1 MATDIVG
8 GLFGISPEM
17 YQQQMNRQAM
27 QDAIAMQR
35 LDPLERAG
43 AMTQAG
49 TYMAGQ
55 GIGGAFGIEDPM
67 LKMISTRNALARQ
80 FDVNTPEGLT
90 KFAQALQ
97 SAGDTQGAVQAAGL
111 ARQIQG
117 AMAEQAQK
125 MASAQ
130 SSIATAQ
137 KNIQDVRQSQ
147 QTEIDTATEKSA
159 VRGYLETLNMP
170 TPQIDAIVSNK
181 EARDSYLKRAQET
194 TAVIEANGRVLLI
207 EKQSGKTIK
216 DLGSAIDRAPK
227 TTVDVNLPG
236 LLQQIQLS
244 TEAKEQGQLWAQAGE
259 RYKGQKAIIS
269 DLQEFRRITPNAF
282 TGTGAELFTNASKLI
297 NAAGIPISEK
307 ASNTEILNALKSGF
321 VQKIAKNFP
330 GSQAIKELEQL
341 LQSVANPSQLTPTIM
356 RLVERG
362 IDEALV
368 ETKTYEE
375 LAGMKASDRLNANGN
390 LISGRIRDDITFV
403 RDVERRAAN
412 NQAGIEE
419 TKKAIEIKKRL
430 GI

>member
-8 GLFGISPEM
+8 SLFGVSPEM
-17 YQQQMNRQAM
+17 YQQQMNRQAL
-27 QDAIAMQR
+27 QDAIAMQE
-35 LDPLERAG
+35 LTPLQRAG
-43 AMTQAG
+43 ALIQSG

-55 GIGGAFGIEDPM
+55 GLGGAFGIEDPM
-67 LKMISTRNALARQ
+67 LKMISTRNALAKQ
-80 FDVNTPEGLT
+80 FDINSLEGLT
-90 KFAQALQ
+90 GFAQALQ
-97 SAGDTQGAVQAAGL
+97 QAGDVQGAAQASGL
-111 ARQIQG
+111 ARQIQ
-117 AMAEQAQK
+117 ASMVEQAQK
-125 MASAQ
+125 SA
-130 SSIATAQ
+130 AAQ

-147 QTEIDTATEKSA
+147 LAEIDLNTEKDA
-159 VRGYLETLNMP
+159 VRAYLQSKNMP
-170 TPQIDAIVSNK
+170 DSQINAIVSNK
-181 EARDSYLKRAQET
+181 EARDSYLKKAQET
-194 TAVIEANGRVLLI
+194 TSVVEANGRVLLVN
-207 EKQSGKTIK
+207 KADGSTIK

-259 RYKGQKAIIS
+259 RYKGQKAIIG

-282 TGTGAELFTNASKLI
+282 TGTGAELFTNASKLL

-362 IDEALV
+362 IDDALV

-390 LISGRIRDDITFV
+390 LISGRIRDDIGFV

-412 NQAGIEE
+412 NQAGIED

>member
-8 GLFGISPEM
+8 SLFGMTPDM
-17 YQQQMNRQAM
+17 YRQQQEALALDRAVKM
-27 QDAIAMQR
+27 QQLGPYEQYGYQLGRAASNIA
-35 LDPLERAG
+35 
-43 AMTQAG
+43 T
-49 TYMAGQ
+49 
-55 GIGGAFGIEDPM
+55 GIGGAMGIEDPM
-67 LKMISTRNALARQ
+67 LKMYSNRNALARQ

-90 KFAQALQ
+90 GYAQALQ
-97 SAGDTQGAVQAAGL
+97 QSGDTQGAVQVAGL
-111 ARQIQG
+111 AREIQG
-117 AMAEQAQK
+117 KLAEQAQK
-125 MASAQ
+125 TSA
-130 SSIATAQ
+130 AK

-147 QTEIDTATEKSA
+147 QVEIDTATEKNA
-159 VRGYLETLNMP
+159 VRGYLESLNMP
-170 TPQIDAIVSNK
+170 DSQINAIVSNK
-181 EARDSYLKRAQET
+181 EARDSYLKKAQET
-194 TAVIEANGRVLLI
+194 TKITEANGRVLLVDS
-207 EKQSGKTIK
+207 QTGKTIK

-259 RYKGQKAIIS
+259 RYKGQKAIIG

-282 TGTGAELFTNASKLI
+282 TGTGAELFTNASKLL

-307 ASNTEILNALKSGF
+307 ASNTEILSALKSGF

-362 IDEALV
+362 IDDALV

-390 LISGRIRDDITFV
+390 LISGRIRDDIAFV

-412 NQAGIEE
+412 NQAGIED

>member
-1 MATDIVG
+1 MATGIVE
-8 GLFGISPEM
+8 GLFGVTPEM
-17 YQQQMNRQAM
+17 YQQQQANRAFSEAAQFSQLSPFQQAGAGIMYGAGQAAKGLLGVEDPQLAMIRNRQ
-27 QDAIAMQR
+27 
-35 LDPLERAG
+35 
-43 AMTQAG
+43 
-49 TYMAGQ
+49 
-55 GIGGAFGIEDPM
+55 
-67 LKMISTRNALARQ
+67 SLARQ
-80 FDVNTPEGLT
+80 FDINSPAGLVNYAT
-90 KFAQALQ
+90 ALQ
-97 SAGDTQGAVQAAGL
+97 QMGDVQGAAQAAGL

-125 MASAQ
+125 GAA
-130 SSIATAQ
+130 AQ
-137 KNIQDVRQSQ
+137 KSIQDIRESQ
-147 QTEIDTATEKSA
+147 QKELDTAAERAS
-159 VRGYLETLNMP
+159 VRAYLESQNMP
-170 TPQIDAIVSNK
+170 SAQIDAIVSNQK
-181 EARDSYLKRAQET
+181 ARDSYLEKAKET
-194 TAVIEANGRVLLI
+194 TAITEANGRVLLVD
-207 EKQSGKTIK
+207 KQSGQTIK

-227 TTVDVNLPG
+227 TTVDVNPAG

-282 TGTGAELFTNASKLI
+282 TGTGAELFTNTSKLL